1 MDKAYLG
8 VDVGNKGFLA
18 LQYKGEFTY
27 YSIEGRDLHELG
39 EIITGIRNQYKYIT
53 CLVEDVHAI
62 YGSSA
67 MATFSFGFNKGVI
80 IGLLIA
86 NNIPYQLVQPK
97 EWQKEIW
104 SNSDMEIL
112 YRAVKIKDKL
122 VMKRAVDTKKTSINA
137 AKRMFP
143 NEDFRRTEK
152 CKKID
157 DNKVDATLISEY
169 GRRKNL

>member
-8 VDVGNKGFLA
+8 IDIGRKGFLS
-18 LQYKGEFTY
+18 LQYNGMFTH
-27 YSIEGRDLHELG
+27 YSIEENDLHQLGQIIAEL
-39 EIITGIRNQYKYIT
+39 RNTYTSI
-53 CLVEDVHAI
+53 VAIAEDVHAI

-97 EWQKEIW
+97 EWQKEMW
-104 SNSDMEIL
+104 SNSDMEIS
-112 YRAVKIKDKL
+112 YKAVKVKDKL
-122 VMKRAVDTKKTSINA
+122 IMKRVVDAKKTSINA

-143 NEDFRRTEK
+143 NEDFRRTVK
-152 CKKID
+152 CKKVD
-157 DNKVDATLISEY
+157 DNKVDAALMSEY